1 MRRRLLLWVS
11 TAVLGSSAMFAQ
23 QVVSARSGLIHY
35 VEGKVLL
42 GDQKVVSKLGNFPDV
57 KENGTLQT
65 ELGRAEVLLTPGV
78 FLRMGEN
85 SSFRM
90 ITNRLIDTR
99 LEFLSGSAVVEAADL
114 LKDNSVT
121 VVFRDATVRPMK
133 NGLYRFDSNPPA
145 LRVFQGEATV
155 ETPAGKLI
163 VKEGKMLPFDGGLA
177 AMKFDKESTDG
188 LDRWSR
194 RRAETV
200 AMANIS
206 AARSLRSRG
215 LTSSSWAWNPYYG
228 MFTFIPARGVWNS
241 PYGFRFWSPYE
252 VYRVYERPV
261 YASAPS
267 WGGYGAGNSGY
278 SSVGATSSGYS
289 GTIASSSS
297 AASSPAAAS
306 HAPSSAASSVSSAP
320 ASSGSSGSA
329 GGSRR

>member
-1 MRRRLLLWVS
+1 MRRRLVLWIA

-42 GDQKVVSKLGNFPDV
+42 GDQKVVSKLGNFPEV
-57 KENGTLQT
+57 KENGALTT

-78 FLRMGEN
+78 FLRVGEN

-99 LEFLSGSAVVEAADL
+99 LEFLSGSAVLEADDM
-114 LKDNSVT
+114 LKENSVT
-121 VVFRDATVRPMK
+121 VVFRDATVRPVK
-133 NGLYRFDSNPPA
+133 NGLYRFDANPPA
-145 LRVFQGEATV
+145 LRVFHGEAAV
-155 ETPAGKLI
+155 ETPAGKI
-163 VKEGKMLPFDGGLA
+163 TVKEGKMLPFDGGLA
-177 AMKFDKESTDG
+177 AMKFDKENTDG

-215 LTSSSWAWNPYYG
+215 ISASSWAWNPYYG
-228 MFTFIPARGVWNS
+228 MFTFIPARGVWAS

-267 WGGYGAGNSGY
+267 WGGFGANTGY

-297 AASSPAAAS
+297 GASSPAAAS
-306 HAPSSAASSVSSAP
+306 HAPSSAASSASSAP

>member
-1 MRRRLLLWVS
+1 MRRRLVVWIS

-42 GDQKVVSKLGNFPDV
+42 GDQAVASKLGSFPDV
-57 KENGTLQT
+57 KENGTLRT

-78 FLRMGEN
+78 FLRVGEN

-99 LEFLSGSAVVEAADL
+99 LEFLSGSAVVEADDM
-114 LKDNSVT
+114 LKDNAVT
-121 VVFRDATVRPMK
+121 VVFRDATVRPTR

-145 LRVFQGEATV
+145 LRVFHGEAAV

-177 AMKFDKESTDG
+177 AMKFDKENTDG

-206 AARSLRSRG
+206 AARSLRSSG
-215 LTSSSWAWNPYYG
+215 LSSSSWAWNPYYG
-228 MFTFIPARGVWNS
+228 MFTFIPARGVWSS

-267 WGGYGAGNSGY
+267 WGGFDAGRGY

-297 AASSPAAAS
+297 SAGSPAAAS
-306 HAPSSAASSVSSAP
+306 HAPSSAASSAGSAP

>member
-1 MRRRLLLWVS
+1 MKRRLTLWIS

-23 QVVSARSGLIHY
+23 QVISARSGLIHY
-35 VEGKVLL
+35 VEGRVLL
-42 GDQKVVSKLGNFPDV
+42 GDQQVESKMGNFPDV
-57 KENGTLQT
+57 KENATLKT
-65 ELGRAEVLLTPGV
+65 GLGRAEVLLTPGV
-78 FLRMGEN
+78 FLRVGEN

-99 LEFLSGSAVVEAADL
+99 LEFLSGSALVEADDI

-121 VVFRDATVRPMK
+121 VVFRDATVRPVK
-133 NGLYRFDSNPPA
+133 SGLYRFDSNPPA
-145 LRVFQGEATV
+145 LRVFDGEAAV
-155 ETPAGKLI
+155 ETPSGKLV
-163 VKEGKMLPFDGGLA
+163 VKEGRMLPFDGGLA
-177 AMKFDKESTDG
+177 AVKFDKETTDG

-215 LTSSSWAWNPYYG
+215 VTSSLWAWNPYYG
-228 MFTFIPARGVWNS
+228 MFTFIPARGVWSS
-241 PYGFRFWSPYE
+241 PYGYRFWSPYE
-252 VYRVYERPV
+252 VYRIYEPRV
-261 YASAPS
+261 SAPS
-267 WGGYGAGNSGY
+267 WGGYSAASGY

-297 AASSPAAAS
+297 GASSPAAAS
-306 HAPSSAASSVSSAP
+306 HAPSSAASSAASAP